1 MNALK
6 NIFIVSKYTFLD
18 LLKSRI
24 LILIVF
30 LGIALLVIAYVASEL
45 TYGVPQ
51 KVALDFGL
59 GTLTL
64 ALVGIAVFMGANLI
78 VKEIEG
84 RTLYM
89 VLSRPVSREVFL
101 FGKMVGLLE
110 LLGLATLI
118 LGFLSIAMFILL
130 GGAMKITIFQCIFL
144 TFTEAILVML
154 LSIFFS
160 LVTNSVASVVYT
172 LALYTAGHAIGELK
186 TFAYVAS
193 HPSLAKFINFY
204 SLVFPN
210 FSKINL
216 KDYVLYEATLP
227 SHYIQNAFWYGISYS
242 IFLLLVIIT
251 IFRNKELD

>member
-1 MNALK
+1 MNALT

-18 LLKSRI
+18 LLKSKI
-24 LILIVF
+24 LILIVL
-30 LGIALLVIAYVASEL
+30 LGIALITIAYIASEL

-64 ALVGIAVFMGANLI
+64 ALTGIAIFMGATLI
-78 VKEIEG
+78 TKEVEN

-89 VLSRPVSREVFL
+89 VLSRPVSREIFL

-110 LLGLATLI
+110 LLSLGTLI
-118 LGFLSIAMFILL
+118 LGLLSVLMYWLL
-130 GGAMKITIFQCIFL
+130 GGEIKVTIFQCVFLIFA
-144 TFTEAILVML
+144 EATLVMV

-172 LALYTAGHAIGELK
+172 LALYLAGHAIGEVQ
-186 TFAYVAS
+186 TFSYVVAR
-193 HPSLAKFINFY
+193 PGLAKFINFY

-227 SHYIQNAFWYGISYS
+227 QDYIQNACFYS
-242 IFLLLVIIT
+242 ITYSLSLLFII
-251 IFRNKELD
+251 IVLFRKKELD